1 MNYNPYYYMT
11 PYIAQTPIR
20 NGVFGSFFRSVRGIN
35 WSSILGGTQKALNI
49 ANQAIPVI
57 RQITPMINNAKT
69 MFRVM
74 NEFKKVETPE
84 TSDSNEQVVSEI
96 KETDN
101 LLIENSN
108 YNDGPTFFV

>member
-11 PYIAQTPIR
+11 PYMAQTPIR
-20 NGVFGSFFRSVRGIN
+20 NGIFNGIFRNVRGIN

-57 RQITPMINNAKT
+57 KQITPMINNAKT

-84 TSDSNEQVVSEI
+84 VSNSDEQLIVESNEPKNASVSNI
-96 KETDN
+96 D
-101 LLIENSN
+101 
-108 YNDGPTFFV
+108 YNDGPTFFI